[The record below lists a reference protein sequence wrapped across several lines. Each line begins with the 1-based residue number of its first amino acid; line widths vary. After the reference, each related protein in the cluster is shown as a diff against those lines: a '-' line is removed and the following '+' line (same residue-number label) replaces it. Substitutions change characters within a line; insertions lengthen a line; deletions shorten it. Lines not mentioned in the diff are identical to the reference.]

1 MRSIHALVLVGV
13 IACGS
18 LPEGRALGPASATA
32 AAPAGV
38 KGFDGVILPVLDQW
52 QGSYPAMATIAGAA
66 PGSARI
72 TSETGGWTMDVP
84 ASWRADAWVLRGA
97 RVYSDVAREAN
108 PDAVARAKGAV
119 RISVALDRRAPADDA
134 ETHKPHLHGF
144 GKVLDQRPLTLAGQR
159 AHVMTVTPGLPPPHH
174 QAIRYWVLATPHF
187 ADRLLVITAF
197 GADEPETMTEAER
210 VVSTLRFVPPVS
222 GPALPLLT
230 RAEVLARETAPNG
243 KPAPVTRAEAKLV
256 LMKEFEVTQGS
267 RSTSPDPETPV
278 WVVVVAGPHVAAQAG
293 SGRRGPAGANASG
306 TPPEWQVR
314 AFDARTGVGFMGGYG
329 PGLWPSWWD
338 TLADRA
344 P

>member
-1 MRSIHALVLVGV
+1 MRSISALLLVGV
-13 IACGS
+13 IACSS
-18 LPEGRALGPASATA
+18 LPAGRALGPASATA
-32 AAPAGV
+32 AATGAV
-38 KGFDGVILPVLDQW
+38 KGFDDVILPVREQW
-52 QGSYPAMATIAGAA
+52 HGSYPPMATIPGAA
-66 PGSARI
+66 PGWTRI

-84 ASWRADAWVLRGA
+84 VSWRADAWVLRGT

-108 PDAVARAKGAV
+108 PDAVARATGAV
-119 RISVALDRRAPADDA
+119 RITVALDRRAAADDA

-144 GKVLDQRPLTLAGQR
+144 GKILDQRPLILAGER
-159 AHVMTVTPGLPPPHH
+159 AHVMTVTPGFPPPHD
-174 QAIRYWVLATPHF
+174 QAIRYWVVATPHF

-197 GADEPETMTEAER
+197 AADEPATMTAAER
-210 VVSTLRFVPPVS
+210 VVSTLRLVPPVS
-222 GPALPLLT
+222 GPPSPLLT
-230 RAEVLARETAPNG
+230 RAEVLDRETAPNG

-267 RSTSPDPETPV
+267 RSTSPDPDTPV

-314 AFDARTGVGFMGGYG
+314 AIDARTGVGFMGGYG
-329 PGLWPSWWD
+329 PGPWPSWWD
-338 TLADRA
+338 TLPDRA